1 MLCCIPQTDRVEVLL
16 VSHQEVTSLLIAN
29 RESEWRG
36 EMRELIIHSVH
47 IGVVTDPLDESFQ
60 THTFVGGMLIHQHQ
74 SVFSRC
80 GTYDTHD
87 EFIIDMSDDLR

>member
-1 MLCCIPQTDRVEVLL
+1 M
-16 VSHQEVTSLLIAN
+16 SLFIAHSK
-29 RESEWRG
+29 SEWR
-36 EMRELIIHSVH
+36 RELCKLIHRVH
-47 IGVVTDPLDESFQ
+47 IGVVTDPLDESLQ
-60 THTFVGGMLIHQHQ
+60 PHTFVGGMLIHQHQ